1 MKIELAK
8 KIKEIIEAAHANAE
22 VHADEIRSVVEPF
35 KNPAVMN
42 RYTPEG
48 LKETV
53 HDGMREVIDAWN
65 KLDVV
70 YNQKL
75 KAIIADAKDLLIPM
89 VVTPFE
95 KPMDYAASVNN
106 ALQFLQLEG
115 TDLTDESA
123 FDILKNFASDY
134 DQMKLFKKVV
144 GKYVY
149 LEDAIGA
156 TNFPKTFGRFNNV
169 ESLLNI
175 FGEIEATANMLFIHN
190 KRDGG
195 EMVILG
201 DNRFS
206 IPESC
211 YEEINDESEIIDLAV
226 LIDNIAASMIGSPIE

>member
-22 VHADEIRSVVEPF
+22 VHADEIRNVVEPF

-48 LKETV
+48 LNETV
-53 HDGMREVIDAWN
+53 RESMREVIDAWN
-65 KLDVV
+65 RLDAV

-75 KAIIADAKDLLIPM
+75 KAVIADAKNLLLPM
-89 VVTPFE
+89 VVKPFE
-95 KPMDYAASVNN
+95 KPIDYAASVSN

-123 FDILKNFASDY
+123 FDILKNFTSDY
-134 DQMKLFKKVV
+134 EQMKLFKMVV

-156 TNFPKTFGRFNNV
+156 TNFPKTFGKFNNV
-169 ESLLNI
+169 ESLLNT
-175 FGEIEATANMLFIHN
+175 FNEIEAVANMLFIHE

-206 IPESC
+206 IPEYS
-211 YEEINDESEIIDLAV
+211 YYEINDESDIFGLAV
-226 LIDNIAASMIGSPIE
+226 LIDSAATNMTGNPN